1 MSFDINEF
9 YAKASARA
17 RKLADELGVEFK
29 EVDAVKIDTDT
40 RERIRIM
47 EEYEKNKEVYDKLI
61 ADALTVCTPEE
72 IREFINSKLNPK

>member
-1 MSFDINEF
+1 MNFDINEF

-29 EVDAVKIDTDT
+29 EVDAVRIDTET

-47 EEYEKNKEVYDKLI
+47 EEYEKNKEHYDKLI
-61 ADALTVCTPEE
+61 AEALTVCTHEE
-72 IREFINSKLNPK
+72 ILAFIKEKLNPK